1 MLQYIVECITFQ
13 LVFLVIYDLFLKRET
28 FFQWNRV
35 YLLFTYVLSIVL
47 PWVKIEAFRTS
58 VPLTFEEYPEFWW
71 NLERQAITIQE
82 AESSLL
88 QLTWQEGVLY
98 SGMLVATLLFCYKI
112 AQVYR
117 LKKKGI
123 RIKYADFTQIIIPD
137 STMAFSFFR
146 SIFLGDK
153 VIAKNHRNIIAH
165 ELVHI
170 KQGHTWDL
178 LFFELM
184 RITGWFNPLV
194 YVYQSRTAELHEFI
208 ADAHVAKDCKSE
220 HYQQLLSQVFQTE
233 HISFINQFFTKSL
246 IKKRIVM
253 LQKSKSKKV
262 WQLKYLLLVPVLMGM
277 LLYTSCENNPSNN
290 EKFGEV
296 IVVRDIEN
304 MTIEEENEVFTKLID
319 LSVQPKDW
327 EFVLKDRY
335 STILFTKPTTKN
347 SFISG
352 PGGIP
357 IKASM
362 QINSKILGEDFS
374 MFDTEEGI
382 KVKLESLVPFAVAD
396 QVPVFPGCENAVD
409 NRVCFNTMIQRHISK
424 NFSYP
429 VEAQKAGI
437 EGRVSVMFVIDRNG
451 DVNHLQMRGPDKI
464 LEQEVRRIISKLPK
478 MTPGMDKGKVVDVP
492 FSIPIVFKLD
502 TVAFTTP
509 QSKNNNY
516 ADGIPFAVV
525 ENVPIFPGCENSTDK
540 SDCFNEKI
548 QRHISKNFNYP
559 LEAQKE
565 GIQGRVNAVF
575 MITEEGTIANIRMK
589 GPDKLLENE
598 VERILNRLPN
608 MSPGEN
614 TGRPVNVIYSIPVNF
629 KLQ

>member
-1 MLQYIVECITFQ
+1 MLQYIVECIAFQ

-28 FFQWNRV
+28 FFRWNRV

-58 VPLTFEEYPEFWW
+58 VPQTFEEYPEFWW

-98 SGMLVATLLFCYKI
+98 GGMLVATLLFCYKI

-184 RITGWFNPLV
+184 RIIGWFNPLV

-233 HISFINQFFTKSL
+233 HISFINQFFTTSL

-262 WQLKYLLLVPVLMGM
+262 WQLKYLVLIPLVLGM
-277 LLYTSCENNPSNN
+277 LFYTSCELEKKELEEPSEIVIEDLEMNPLEERSENVNEELKNGDLLVTQSQYNSLVVERNRLLKSADENNPIIINLD
-290 EKFGEV
+290 E
-296 IVVRDIEN
+296 
-304 MTIEEENEVFTKLID
+304 
-319 LSVQPKDW
+319 
-327 EFVLKDRY
+327 
-335 STILFTKPTTKN
+335 
-347 SFISG
+347 
-352 PGGIP
+352 
-357 IKASM
+357 
-362 QINSKILGEDFS
+362 QINLLKERIGKENKNNTTLLKHQANAYSD
-374 MFDTEEGI
+374 DTQVSFGAVEE
-382 KVKLESLVPFAVAD
+382 VPL
-396 QVPVFPGCENAVD
+396 FPGCENAVD
-409 NRVCFNTMIQRHISK
+409 KR
-424 NFSYP
+424 
-429 VEAQKAGI
+429 A
-437 EGRVSVMFVIDRNG
+437 
-451 DVNHLQMRGPDKI
+451 
-464 LEQEVRRIISKLPK
+464 
-478 MTPGMDKGKVVDVP
+478 
-492 FSIPIVFKLD
+492 
-502 TVAFTTP
+502 
-509 QSKNNNY
+509 
-516 ADGIPFAVV
+516 
-525 ENVPIFPGCENSTDK
+525 
-540 SDCFNEKI
+540 CFNEKM
-548 QRHISKNFNYP
+548 QLHISKNFNYP
-559 LEAQKE
+559 SEAQKS
-565 GIQGRVNAVF
+565 GIQGRVSTMF
-575 MITEEGTIANIRMK
+575 IITAEGAIANIKMR
-589 GPDKLLENE
+589 GPDKLLEDE
-598 VERILNRLPN
+598 VERIIKKLPQ
-608 MSPGEN
+608 MTPGQHKGEA
-614 TGRPVNVIYSIPVNF
+614 VNVSFSIPVNF